1 MTDFTFEDA
10 TKAGAKAR
18 LALAGPSG
26 SGKTYTALT
35 IATAWGGTIGVIDT
49 ERGSA
54 SKYAKNPATGKGLF
68 NFKRLNMTRYDP
80 RDLPKALAAAAAAG
94 CDTVIIDSL
103 SKFWSGDGGM
113 LEQVDNAAK
122 RSFNGNSFAG
132 WKEARPYES
141 AMIEAMLAFPGH
153 VIVTMRVKTAYEVV
167 ENERGRK
174 TPTKIGLAPIQREGI
189 EYEFDVVGDLDL
201 SNTLMISKTRCPEL
215 AGRSFL
221 RPGTDV
227 AGIIADWLEDGEP
240 AATALDYRAVALD
253 PRSTVEDIRGAG
265 RAARAA
271 GLLGAA
277 VTDHTGDPMSL
288 DQLLRSA
295 IASAEARELMAA
307 QQDKQAEAPQT
318 DAPPA
323 GADAGPPADSQGTA
337 APAGSILAA
346 QLATRI
352 ADAAEVGDDAELSK
366 IQREIGRAKNNDQ
379 LTPQEYSDL
388 AAQAREAR
396 KTLAGAK

>member
-1 MTDFTFEDA
+1 MTAFTFEDA

-26 SGKTYTALT
+26 SGKTYTALA

-68 NFKRLNMTRYDP
+68 TFKRLNMTRYDP
-80 RDLPKALAAAAAAG
+80 RDLPKALAAAADAG

-113 LEQVDNAAK
+113 LEQVDSAAK
-122 RSFNGNSFAG
+122 RSFGGNSFGG
-132 WKEARPYES
+132 WKEARPFEA
-141 AMIEAMLAFPGH
+141 AMIEAMLSYPGH
-153 VIVTMRVKTAYEVV
+153 VIVTMRVKTAYEIV

-174 TPTKIGLAPIQREGI
+174 TPTKIGLQPEQRQGI
-189 EYEFDVVGDLDL
+189 EYEFDIVGDLDL
-201 SNTLMISKTRCPEL
+201 SNTLTVSKTRCPEL
-215 AGRSFL
+215 AGRVFL
-221 RPGTDV
+221 RPGADV
-227 AGIIADWLEDGEP
+227 AGMIADWLEDGEP

-253 PRSTVEDIRGAG
+253 PASAVEDIRAAG
-265 RAARAA
+265 RDARAA

-295 IASAEARELMAA
+295 LAAAEARDLMAG
-307 QQDKQAEAPQT
+307 QRDRQ
-318 DAPPA
+318 A
-323 GADAGPPADSQGTA
+323 GAPPADS
-337 APAGSILAA
+337 APAGDGPAGQGGGPGEPAGGILAG
-346 QLATRI
+346 QLAKRI
-352 ADAAEVGDDAELSK
+352 ADAAEVGDDGELSK
-366 IQREIGRAKNNDQ
+366 IQREIGRAKNGEQ
-379 LTPQEYSDL
+379 ITPAEYSDL
-388 AAQAREAR
+388 AARVREAR
-396 KTLAGAK
+396 RTLAGAK